1 MRAVGAFLVRD
12 ALDSIYAR
20 AMTLQIRACCS
31 AELHGRPALGHKKL
45 NASALQALACHRCTL
60 FGGV

>member
-1 MRAVGAFLVRD
+1 MRGVSALLLRD

-20 AMTLQIRACCS
+20 AMTQFVLVALQSCTAG
-31 AELHGRPALGHKKL
+31 LHFGHKL

>member
-1 MRAVGAFLVRD
+1 MRAVSAFLLRD

-31 AELHGRPALGHKKL
+31 AELHDRPALAQSL
-45 NASALQALACHRCTL
+45 MLVPYRR
-60 FGGV
+60 